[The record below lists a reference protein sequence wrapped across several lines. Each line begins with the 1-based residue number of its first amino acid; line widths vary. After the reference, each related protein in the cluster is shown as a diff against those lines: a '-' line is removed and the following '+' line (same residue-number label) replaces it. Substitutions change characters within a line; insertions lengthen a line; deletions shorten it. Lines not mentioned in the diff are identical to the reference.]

1 MSAKKSPVVENN
13 IKYSVSPI
21 RDVLVVPPGAISTV
35 EEESMH
41 SHPALLVE
49 QRIMSEV
56 KPKSPKSIS
65 DNPSSRTTNTGNTG
79 NNIATPI
86 KEDELPKKSTS
97 PSPSPSPNKR
107 RPPVLKKR
115 KRARGIKTENR
126 KKKRTR
132 RAVGGKGTRKKYTR
146 KLRTTHGIKRR

>member
-1 MSAKKSPVVENN
+1 MSAKKIPVVENN
-13 IKYSVSPI
+13 IKHSVSPI

-56 KPKSPKSIS
+56 KPKSPKSPKS
-65 DNPSSRTTNTGNTG
+65 SSTTPSSHTTNTGN
-79 NNIATPI
+79 NISAPI
-86 KEDELPKKSTS
+86 KEDELPKKIVS

-132 RAVGGKGTRKKYTR
+132 RAGGGKGTRKKYNR
-146 KLRTTHGIKRR
+146 KLRITRGGKK

>member
-79 NNIATPI
+79 NNIAHITR
-86 KEDELPKKSTS
+86 LHFCFW
-97 PSPSPSPNKR
+97 R
-107 RPPVLKKR
+107 HR
-115 KRARGIKTENR
+115 KFQYTYFI
-126 KKKRTR
+126 
-132 RAVGGKGTRKKYTR
+132 GKII
-146 KLRTTHGIKRR
+146 LS

>member
-13 IKYSVSPI
+13 IKHSVSPI

-65 DNPSSRTTNTGNTG
+65 TNPSSRTTNTGNTG
-79 NNIATPI
+79 NNIAVPI
-86 KEDELPKKSTS
+86 KEDELPKKST
-97 PSPSPSPNKR
+97 SPSPSPNKR

-132 RAVGGKGTRKKYTR
+132 RAGGGTGTRKKYNR
-146 KLRTTHGIKRR
+146 KLHTTHGRKRR